1 MLKLDSF
8 YYNRLLS
15 LDKNDNQSLIWYT
28 KAAESGYPTAM
39 YNIAFYYEN
48 GIGSILAYIF
58 IRCFF
63 WSNDRK
69 DIHLIKST
77 QK

>member
-15 LDKNDNQSLIWYT
+15 LDKNDNQSLIWYK

-48 GIGSILAYIF
+48 GIGWLKQDKIEAMKCYKKNLQL
-58 IRCFF
+58 RCQMP
-63 WSNDRK
+63 N
-69 DIHLIKST
+69 
-77 QK
+77 